1 MKERKGPFG
10 VMVGGIVDSVV
21 QTARRRA
28 QDREPRAL
36 VYDASGRPRLLKQ
49 GDAGRDGLVETGGRL
64 IELVGADGRDAEAE
78 AGAAESAATGAADA
92 EAAAGRPDDEPDADD
107 VAAAEAETQAEAEAA
122 GADEQPGET
131 PL

>member
-36 VYDASGRPRLLKQ
+36 IYGEDGRPRMLKSEDD
-49 GDAGRDGLVETGGRL
+49 GRAELIAAAGKL
-64 IELVGADGRDAEAE
+64 IELAGPPTRD
-78 AGAAESAATGAADA
+78 
-92 EAAAGRPDDEPDADD
+92 EAAADEEAA
-107 VAAAEAETQAEAEAA
+107 VAEAEAETQAQAEADP
-122 GADEQPGET
+122 GARAKADGD
-131 PL
+131 PLP

>member
-10 VMVGGIVDSVV
+10 LMVGGIVDSVV

-36 VYDASGRPRLLKQ
+36 IYDSSGRPRLLKAD
-49 GDAGRDGLVETGGRL
+49 DAGRDELIATGGRL
-64 IELVGADGRDAEAE
+64 IELVGP
-78 AGAAESAATGAADA
+78 AATEDG
-92 EAAAGRPDDEPDADD
+92 EPDADD

-122 GADEQPGET
+122 GADEQPGEN
-131 PL
+131 PA

>member
-36 VYDASGRPRLLKQ
+36 IYDASGRPRLLRQ
-49 GDAGRDGLVETGGRL
+49 GDDGRDALIEAGGRL
-64 IELVGADGRDAEAE
+64 IELVGPAAPAANGDG
-78 AGAAESAATGAADA
+78 
-92 EAAAGRPDDEPDADD
+92 EPDAGD
-107 VAAAEAETQAEAEAA
+107 VAAAEAETEAEAEAA
-122 GADEQPGET
+122 GVDEQAGEN
-131 PL
+131 PA

>member
-1 MKERKGPFG
+1 VKERKGPFG
-10 VMVGGIVDSVV
+10 LMVGGIVDSVV

-64 IELVGADGRDAEAE
+64 IEL
-78 AGAAESAATGAADA
+78 AGAPAGGAE
-92 EAAAGRPDDEPDADD
+92 DEPDEGD
-107 VAAAEAETQAEAEAA
+107 VAAAEAETQAEAESA
-122 GADEQPGET
+122 GADEHPGET
-131 PL
+131 PA